1 MERTMNQ
8 SSNVDAAALAA
19 ATLAGVL
26 SAIVPSGPYSFV
38 SGIAAITL
46 MTILLAYERNRVRSR
61 SQSCALA
68 CALALA
74 ALPLVGLIFEI
85 VWATDFHSFLYP
97 APDDDTRV
105 GQGALAIAWILL
117 TPAAYALDRMAW
129 QPKPPK
135 PAA

>member
-1 MERTMNQ
+1 MNQ

-38 SGIAAITL
+38 SGIAATTL

-85 VWATDFHSFLYP
+85 VRATDFHS
-97 APDDDTRV
+97 
-105 GQGALAIAWILL
+105 LAI
-117 TPAAYALDRMAW
+117 RN
-129 QPKPPK
+129 
-135 PAA
+135 